1 MRAKLVLTTTIAL
14 LSVGCQGGIGDGSPR
29 PRNRMSTPG
38 NNGGTT
44 GVTGNPASPCQS
56 LAAGLHGP
64 SPLQRLSRAEFTQ
77 LTNDLLNDKR
87 SVGQGLP
94 IDDDS
99 GDLGS
104 GARSL
109 IVTSDWL
116 NQARWNFRRHR
127 NALGQLGDRLDQR
140 AGLVEHPL
148 PAQYPVDPRRQRG
161 WLLPYRPLAPIHA
174 RPTTQQSAGLV
185 HERHGVDRRAD
196 LRRSRFLHWSAERP
210 RCLILA
216 MKTGSRTGRELTEA
230 LLSDL
235 RSGETGACTRCSPG
249 GPGPAGDQ
257 LNGWTY
263 RQIGRQL
270 TRPGCIE
277 AARRVASCHAL
288 SWSRGAGI
296 TRTLRSQGTHEVQ
309 HA

>member
-1 MRAKLVLTTTIAL
+1 MRAKLVLTTTIAI

-29 PRNRMSTPG
+29 PRNGMSTPG

-56 LAAGLHGP
+56 LAAGLNGP

-77 LTNDLLNDKR
+77 STNDLLNDKS

-116 NQARWNFRRHR
+116 NQAMQAAEDLAAAAVKSVTTLAPCPAGSADDACARSFITSFGKRTC
-127 NALGQLGDRLDQR
+127 AR
-140 AGLVEHPL
+140 AKPGLV
-148 PAQYPVDPRRQRG
+148 
-161 WLLPYRPLAPIHA
+161 
-174 RPTTQQSAGLV
+174 
-185 HERHGVDRRAD
+185 
-196 LRRSRFLHWSAERP
+196 
-210 RCLILA
+210 LI
-216 MKTGSRTGRELTEA
+216 
-230 LLSDL
+230 
-235 RSGETGACTRCSPG
+235 CSPA

-263 RQIGRQL
+263 RQIDRQL